1 MALTEEQQA
10 LLEALQA
17 KAAEKEPRTETGLK
31 GVLHAVLDV
40 VSGNVAH
47 LPADAWETLHAT
59 VEHYDETHG
68 AEPVQ
73 EHVQEP
79 VQTPQYGTEGAGFTG

>member
-47 LPADAWETLHAT
+47 LPADAWEVLHST
-59 VEHYDETHG
+59 VEHYDETHP
-68 AEPVQ
+68 AEPEPVQ
-73 EHVQEP
+73 EHVQTP
-79 VQTPQYGTEGAGFTG
+79 VQYGTEGTGFTG